1 MIKELIVNV
10 FIVLLPILAYQLVFM
25 EIRPLKKRSHQQIVI
40 GLFAGITG
48 ILCMNFPLHLS
59 ESHILVDMRWIP
71 FTIGFLYGGILG
83 GGISTS
89 LISIYRLSLLAGF
102 YPSLGFLIASLLIA
116 APCIFLKNKYT
127 QSGRFQ
133 KIEIGVGLISYA
145 YFLSLSLW
153 YFFSERTFFGWGF
166 YAVLFLFAWLS
177 IVLAINV
184 IEIIR
189 ENFSLKMRMHH
200 SERFA
205 LISEMAASIAHEVRN
220 PLTVVRGFL
229 QLGKSSADEKLRRY
243 MEIAI
248 AELDRA
254 ASVLSDYL
262 DFAKPQLNNV
272 GKISVSEKM
281 TSVLKIVSSYAS
293 MNRVEIIS
301 GIGENLYVSGD
312 KSKLKQALINILK
325 NAIEAMPDGG
335 TLHVEACSSGG
346 KVSVFVSD
354 SGEGMTSEQLQ
365 KLGNP
370 FYTTKAQ
377 GTGLGLMVTFRLL
390 EAMNAT
396 LNYESEPGKGTK
408 ARIVFPEAE

>member
-25 EIRPLKKRSHQQIVI
+25 EIRPLEKRSHQQIVI

-59 ESHILVDMRWIP
+59 ESLIQVDMRWIP

-83 GGISTS
+83 GGISAS
-89 LISIYRLSLLAGF
+89 LITIYRLSLLAGF
-102 YPSLGFLIASLLIA
+102 YSSLGFLIASLLIA
-116 APCIFLKNKYT
+116 ALCILLENKYT

-133 KIEIGVGLISYA
+133 KIEIGVGLISSA
-145 YFLSLSLW
+145 NFLSLCLW

-166 YAVLFLFAWLS
+166 YAVLFSFSWLS
-177 IVLAINV
+177 IVLTINV

-189 ENFSLKMRMHH
+189 ENFSLKMQMQR

-229 QLGKSSADEKLRRY
+229 QLGKSSADQKLRRY

-272 GKISVSEKM
+272 VKISVSEKM

-301 GIGENLYVSGD
+301 EIGENLYVSGD
-312 KSKLKQALINILK
+312 KSKLKQALLNILK

-335 TLHVEACSSGG
+335 TLHVETCSSGG

-370 FYTTKAQ
+370 FYTTKSQ

-396 LNYESEPGKGTK
+396 LKYESEPGKGTK
-408 ARIVFPEAE
+408 VCIVFPEAE

>member
-1 MIKELIVNV
+1 M
-10 FIVLLPILAYQLVFM
+10 
-25 EIRPLKKRSHQQIVI
+25 
-40 GLFAGITG
+40 
-48 ILCMNFPLHLS
+48 
-59 ESHILVDMRWIP
+59 
-71 FTIGFLYGGILG
+71 
-83 GGISTS
+83 
-89 LISIYRLSLLAGF
+89 
-102 YPSLGFLIASLLIA
+102 
-116 APCIFLKNKYT
+116 
-127 QSGRFQ
+127 
-133 KIEIGVGLISYA
+133 
-145 YFLSLSLW
+145 
-153 YFFSERTFFGWGF
+153 
-166 YAVLFLFAWLS
+166 LFLFAWLS

-189 ENFSLKMRMHH
+189 ENFSLKMQMHR

-229 QLGKSSADEKLRRY
+229 QLGKSSADQKLRRY

-301 GIGENLYVSGD
+301 EIGENLYVSGD

-325 NAIEAMPDGG
+325 NAILDGFEG
-335 TLHVEACSSGG
+335 KKIYVWVEAVSGYLSASKQWAKQRGESWEKFWSKEGVKSYYIHG
-346 KVSVFVSD
+346 KD
-354 SGEGMTSEQLQ
+354 
-365 KLGNP
+365 NIP
-370 FYTTKAQ
+370 FI
-377 GTGLGLMVTFRLL
+377 L
-390 EAMNAT
+390 
-396 LNYESEPGKGTK
+396 
-408 ARIVFPEAE
+408 

>member
-10 FIVLLPILAYQLVFM
+10 FIVLLPVLAYQLVFM

-40 GLFAGITG
+40 GLLTGITG

-59 ESHILVDMRWIP
+59 ESLILVDMRWIP

-83 GGISTS
+83 GVISAS

-102 YPSLGFLIASLLIA
+102 YSSLGFLIASLLIA
-116 APCIFLKNKYT
+116 APCIFLENKYT

-133 KIEIGVGLISYA
+133 KIKIGVGLISYA
-145 YFLSLSLW
+145 NFVSLSLW
-153 YFFSERTFFGWGF
+153 YFFSEKTFSGWGF
-166 YAVLFLFAWLS
+166 YAVLFSFSWLS

-229 QLGKSSADEKLRRY
+229 QLGKSSADQKLRRY

-335 TLHVEACSSGG
+335 TLHVETFSSGG

-354 SGEGMTSEQLQ
+354 SGEGMTLEQLQ

-408 ARIVFPEAE
+408 VCIVFPEAE